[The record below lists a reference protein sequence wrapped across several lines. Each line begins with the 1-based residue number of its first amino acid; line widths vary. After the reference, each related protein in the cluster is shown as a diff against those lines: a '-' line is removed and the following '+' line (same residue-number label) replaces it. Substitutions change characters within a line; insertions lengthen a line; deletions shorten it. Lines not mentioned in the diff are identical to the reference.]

1 MFLSPTVE
9 NLLQEIHDNIRGRP
23 SQEGPMFL
31 TPYNAYSSKTSIA
44 NWIREAEEIS
54 ELDSLSDDDLKEFI
68 GSSLTGS
75 ALTWHIDRLKSHAA
89 EDFSEW
95 KAAIIARFQD
105 HTVLQKQKIRFFALR
120 QEKNQPT
127 KQFVEEIKSLYHE
140 IFGEK
145 VADQE
150 LVQAETQAPEDP
162 KKNLRESI
170 LLEVFMKGLHPTIK
184 DAMWNGRL
192 PPDYN
197 WYQATQAAIDTEKL
211 LISKEFSSE
220 PTINS
225 PSIVNSHLKL
235 IVKKQQKQLE
245 ELRNLLSE
253 ASHYS
258 QHFNHRGFA
267 SKNQDQWTNSGSP
280 WKNPERPKNNQYPSR
295 DLPKKKQLCHNLR
308 FQSEH
313 KGSVAA
319 ESQNPQK
326 FQK

>member
-1 MFLSPTVE
+1 
-9 NLLQEIHDNIRGRP
+9 
-23 SQEGPMFL
+23 
-31 TPYNAYSSKTSIA
+31 
-44 NWIREAEEIS
+44 
-54 ELDSLSDDDLKEFI
+54 
-68 GSSLTGS
+68 
-75 ALTWHIDRLKSHAA
+75 
-89 EDFSEW
+89 
-95 KAAIIARFQD
+95 
-105 HTVLQKQKIRFFALR
+105 
-120 QEKNQPT
+120 
-127 KQFVEEIKSLYHE
+127 
-140 IFGEK
+140 
-145 VADQE
+145 
-150 LVQAETQAPEDP
+150 
-162 KKNLRESI
+162 
-170 LLEVFMKGLHPTIK
+170 MKGLHPTIK
-184 DAMWNGRL
+184 DTMWNGRL

-308 FQSEH
+308 SQSEH

>member
-31 TPYNAYSSKTSIA
+31 TPYNSYSSKTSIA

-184 DAMWNGRL
+184 DTMWN
-192 PPDYN
+192 
-197 WYQATQAAIDTEKL
+197 
-211 LISKEFSSE
+211 
-220 PTINS
+220 PTH
-225 PSIVNSHLKL
+225 PKL
-235 IVKKQQKQLE
+235 IPIL
-245 ELRNLLSE
+245 
-253 ASHYS
+253 
-258 QHFNHRGFA
+258 
-267 SKNQDQWTNSGSP
+267 T
-280 WKNPERPKNNQYPSR
+280 
-295 DLPKKKQLCHNLR
+295 
-308 FQSEH
+308 H
-313 KGSVAA
+313 K
-319 ESQNPQK
+319 
-326 FQK
+326 FCFW